1 MVNPCQLQ
9 SYSDR
14 LDKEED
20 NVCVTSRFLYI
31 LVPRK
36 YSTYTVVTMLG
47 LPILIEKDYMS

>member
-20 NVCVTSRFLYI
+20 NVCVISRFLCI

-47 LPILIEKDYMS
+47 LPILMEKDYMS